1 MLSRPAKLTECNRC
15 RTPILTGH
23 DDCGLDVRATA
34 VCLTRHGEIQ
44 AMVSGLDCW
53 RLDAE
58 RRLWHTNRWR
68 IADDIP
74 LPGDI
79 RVAAHICDRPL
90 PGDWLAPPSPPDDP
104 PTPDTTEVP
113 F

>member
-44 AMVSGLDCW
+44 AMAAGRDCW
-53 RLDAE
+53 RLDHE
-58 RRLWHTNRWR
+58 RRLWATDRWR
-68 IADDIP
+68 ILSDIP
-74 LPGDI
+74 LPGDHRI
-79 RVAAHICDRPL
+79 TAHVCGQPIPADWAA
-90 PGDWLAPPSPPDDP
+90 
-104 PTPDTTEVP
+104 PTPAAVTLTPREGELMW
-113 F
+113 

>member
-58 RRLWHTNRWR
+58 RRLWHTNQWR
-68 IADDIP
+68 IADDAP

-79 RVAAHICDRPL
+79 RVAAHICHRPL
-90 PGDWLAPPSPPDDP
+90 PGDWLAPPPPDDP

>member
-1 MLSRPAKLTECNRC
+1 MKRTTCPSCRRPT
-15 RTPILTGH
+15 LTG
-23 DDCGLDVRATA
+23 LDNGVPAIVDPRP
-34 VCLTRHGEIQ
+34 LTRHGELLATI
-44 AMVSGLDCW
+44 AGITTFRIDVDG
-53 RLDAE
+53 RP
-58 RRLWHTNRWR
+58 WHTNQWR